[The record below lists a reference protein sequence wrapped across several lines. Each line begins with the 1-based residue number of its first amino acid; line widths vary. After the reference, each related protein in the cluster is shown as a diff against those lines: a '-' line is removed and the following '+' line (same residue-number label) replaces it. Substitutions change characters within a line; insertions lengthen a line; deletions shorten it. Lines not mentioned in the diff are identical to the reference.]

1 MCSYKDTPR
10 GKALRTHTCHCPPF
24 NNGPG
29 NTPHSTPPIT
39 LQTDALA
46 HSHPGVLDND
56 SQPALTSPII
66 QNQCFLVQAESRP
79 WFRGQAGVSPRRQT
93 LEKETDESGM
103 SPRGGVSQGHPGF
116 LPSRG
121 VGVREALRWG
131 SRESGS
137 LAELRDLTQRE
148 GRGKRLAILTRRLPP
163 PRGPDFPGECGCIFT
178 DKASGSEDNPGDIRH
193 PHSGFDL
200 HGVCGDWGQKPS
212 DGAWADPSLLP
223 C

>member
-1 MCSYKDTPR
+1 MAPE
-10 GKALRTHTCHCPPF
+10 
-24 NNGPG
+24 
-29 NTPHSTPPIT
+29 TPPT
-39 LQTDALA
+39 LQPPSPLQTDALA

-56 SQPALTSPII
+56 SQPALTNLIV

-79 WFRGQAGVSPRRQT
+79 WFRGQAGLRPRRQAP
-93 LEKETDESGM
+93 EKETDETGM

-148 GRGKRLAILTRRLPP
+148 GRGKRSAILTRRLPP

-178 DKASGSEDNPGDIRH
+178 DKPSGSEDNPDYIRH
-193 PHSGFDL
+193 PHSRF
-200 HGVCGDWGQKPS
+200 
-212 DGAWADPSLLP
+212 
-223 C
+223 